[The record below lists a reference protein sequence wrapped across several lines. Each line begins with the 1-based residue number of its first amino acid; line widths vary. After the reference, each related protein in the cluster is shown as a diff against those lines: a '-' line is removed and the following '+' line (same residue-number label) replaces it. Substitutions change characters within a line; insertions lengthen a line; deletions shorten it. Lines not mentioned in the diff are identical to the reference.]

1 MGKLVVSD
9 HPLVRHKM
17 SRLRNKNTSFK
28 EFREIIGE
36 IAMLLAYEATR
47 EIPLVDIEV
56 ETPIAVAKCKTIEKK
71 IAIIPILRAGT
82 GMSDGIQNLIPT
94 ARIGHIGIYRDP
106 ETLTPVEYFCK
117 LPTDVSESEV
127 LLVDPMLATGV
138 SAEAAIGFLK
148 ERGVENVTMLCIL
161 AAPEGVKRVQKAY
174 PDIDI
179 YAADYD
185 QILNEHGYIV
195 PGLGDAGDRIF
206 GTK

>member
-47 EIPLVDIEV
+47 GIPLVDIEV

>member
-1 MGKLVVSD
+1 MGKFVVSD

-47 EIPLVDIEV
+47 EIPLVDIDV
-56 ETPIAVAKCKTIEKK
+56 ETPIAIAKCKTIEKK

-148 ERGVENVTMLCIL
+148 ERGVENVTLLCTL
-161 AAPEGVKRVQKAY
+161 AAPEGVKRVQASY
-174 PDIDI
+174 PDVDI

>member
-1 MGKLVVSD
+1 VGKLVVSD

-47 EIPLVDIEV
+47 GIPLVDIEV